1 MCASSV
7 CVCGSITDLMI
18 VSWLAL
24 LHMSLFSQ
32 YAHAWIQE
40 EHHAEPQSSRSQGD
54 GRMQ

>member
-24 LHMSLFSQ
+24 LHMSLFS
-32 YAHAWIQE
+32 
-40 EHHAEPQSSRSQGD
+40 
-54 GRMQ
+54 